1 MVDLLT
7 EMTLSVAEG
16 LQSQSLTNCLRW
28 AANRRIMAHE
38 DFPGSYSAKYHP
50 WVKEM
55 HNSKAPFNY
64 AMKGAQLGVT
74 EVLINLAF
82 YTIDM
87 LKRDVLYVLPTSK
100 NASDF
105 SKSRFNP
112 ALKNSPYL
120 KGIFTDTNA
129 IELKQAGAN
138 TLYIRGSRGDSNLK
152 SIPVSVLLLDE
163 IDEMSQRAIHL
174 ALERLSGSLSKTVWG
189 ISTPTVPGYGIDKL
203 FKKTTQEHFT
213 FKCPCCSKWTELIW
227 PDCVEIIGESIQDPR
242 CHESF
247 LKCTEC
253 GGKLEHKAKPE
264 WLKKAKWHATN
275 SNSNP
280 DMRGFAI
287 SQLYSYTVTPGELAV
302 AHFTGFG
309 DEAANVEFYNS
320 KIGIPYIGEGAKVND
335 EDLDAC
341 VANYTR
347 DDPRPTCG
355 DRVIT
360 MGIDQGKWNYAEV
373 TEWFFDSYSVDLNV
387 AAKAK
392 VLFHHKFHEENF
404 NQTVDELMREWQI
417 QACVIDPDPHPM
429 EARRFARRF
438 PGYVWLCR
446 FRRGVTGKEI
456 SVADE
461 GDFAPIATVERSTW
475 FSAALGRFREP
486 RRILIPRDVSM
497 EYREHIKAPV
507 RTYVR
512 VGGEKSTKDEQKKN
526 QSADMVA
533 AYISTGVDHFALARV
548 YSEIALPF
556 AASLSQGEDISKFL

>member
-1 MVDLLT
+1 MDLLT
-7 EMTLSVAEG
+7 ELTLTLADG
-16 LQSQSLTNCLRW
+16 LQSQSLTTPLRW
-28 AANRRIMAHE
+28 AAKRRVMAHE
-38 DFPGSYSAKYHP
+38 DFPGPYSSKFHP
-50 WVKEM
+50 WVREM
-55 HNSKAPFNY
+55 HNSTAPFNY

-87 LKRDVLYVLPTSK
+87 LRRDVLYVLPTSR

-163 IDEMSQRAIHL
+163 IDEMSQRAIQL
-174 ALERLSGSLSKTVWG
+174 ALERLSGSLSKSVWG
-189 ISTPTVPGYGIDKL
+189 ISTPTIPGYGIDKL
-203 FKKTTQEHFT
+203 FRKTTQEHFT
-213 FKCPCCSKWTELIW
+213 FKCPCCGKWTELVW
-227 PDCVEIIGESIQDPR
+227 PDCVEIIGESLQDPR
-242 CHESF
+242 CQESY
-247 LKCTEC
+247 LKCKEC

-264 WLKKAKWHATN
+264 WLKNAKWHVTN

-287 SQLYSYTVTPGELAV
+287 SQLYSFTVTPGELAV

-309 DEAANVEFYNS
+309 DEAANVEFHNS
-320 KIGIPYIGEGAKVND
+320 KVGVPYIGDGAKVTD
-335 EDLDAC
+335 EDIDEC
-341 VANYTR
+341 VANYTK
-347 DDPRPTCG
+347 DDPRPSG
-355 DRVIT
+355 GNRIIT
-360 MGIDQGKWNYAEV
+360 LGIDQGKWNYAEV
-373 TEWFFDSYSVDLNV
+373 TEWFFDRYSVDLNV

-392 VLFHHKFHEENF
+392 VLYHTKFHEEDF
-404 NQTVDELMREWQI
+404 NQIADELMREWQI

-438 PGYVWLCR
+438 PSYVWLCR
-446 FRRGVTGKEI
+446 FRRGPTGKEI
-456 SVADE
+456 SIADD
-461 GDFAPIATVERSTW
+461 GDYAPIATVERSTW

-486 RRILIPRDVSM
+486 RRILLPRDVSM

-507 RTYVR
+507 RTYVKL
-512 VGGEKSTKDEQKKN
+512 GGEKSTKEEQKKN
-526 QSADMVA
+526 QSSDMVA
-533 AYISTGVDHFALARV
+533 AYISTGPDHYALARV

-556 AASLSQGEDISKFL
+556 AASVDSGQDISKFL

>member
-1 MVDLLT
+1 
-7 EMTLSVAEG
+7 
-16 LQSQSLTNCLRW
+16 
-28 AANRRIMAHE
+28 MAHA
-38 DFPGSYSAKYHP
+38 DFPGPYSPKYHP

-112 ALKNSPYL
+112 ALKNSSYL

-163 IDEMSQRAIHL
+163 IDEMSQRAIQL
-174 ALERLSGSLSKTVWG
+174 ALERLSGGLSKTVWG
-189 ISTPTVPGYGIDKL
+189 ISTPTVPGYGIDKR
-203 FKKTTQEHFT
+203 FQKTTQEHFT
-213 FKCPCCSKWTELIW
+213 FKCPCCGRHTELIW
-227 PDCVEIIGESIQDPR
+227 PDCVEIIGESLQDPR

-247 LKCTEC
+247 LKCKEC
-253 GGKLEHKAKPE
+253 GGKLPQEAKPE
-264 WLKKAKWHATN
+264 WLKNAKWHATN
-275 SNSNP
+275 DNGNP
-280 DMRGFAI
+280 DIRGFAI
-287 SQLYSYTVTPGELAV
+287 SQLYSFTVTPGELAV

-309 DEAANVEFYNS
+309 DEAANVEFHNS
-320 KIGIPYIGEGAKVND
+320 KLGRPYIGDGAKITDDDID
-335 EDLDAC
+335 EC
-341 VANYTR
+341 IGNYSKT
-347 DDPRPTCG
+347 DSHPDNSG
-355 DRVIT
+355 RVIVL
-360 MGIDQGKWNYAEV
+360 GIDQGKWNYAEV
-373 TEWFFDSYSVDLNV
+373 TEYFFDRYSTDLNV
-387 AAKAK
+387 AARAK
-392 VLFHHKFHEENF
+392 VLYQTKFHEEDF
-404 NQTVDELMREWQI
+404 DTTVNELMRQWQI
-417 QACVIDPDPHPM
+417 QACVIDADPQIM

-438 PGYVWLCR
+438 PGYVWLSR

-456 SVADE
+456 SVSDE
-461 GDFAPIATVERSTW
+461 GDYAPIATVDRTNW

-486 RRILIPRDVSM
+486 RRILLPRDVSL
-497 EYREHIKAPV
+497 EYREHIRAPV
-507 RTYVR
+507 RTYVKS
-512 VGGEKSTKDEQKKN
+512 GGEKSTKDEQRKN
-526 QSADMVA
+526 HSSDMVA
-533 AYISTGVDHFALARV
+533 TYISTGPDHYALARV